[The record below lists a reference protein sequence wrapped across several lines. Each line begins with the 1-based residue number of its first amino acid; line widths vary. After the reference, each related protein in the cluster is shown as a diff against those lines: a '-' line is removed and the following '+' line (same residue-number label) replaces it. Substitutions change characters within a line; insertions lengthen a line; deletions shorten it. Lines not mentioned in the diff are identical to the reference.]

1 MKKILMMA
9 CATTMLLAGQAMATN
24 GDQMLGI
31 TAMQWARGGAIVA
44 SPTDAPSVLYNPA
57 AAGMLDIDS
66 VAFDLGSGLLHAER
80 SISNRMISTDSDSE
94 NYFAVG
100 AGVVGKISDKLYFG
114 LAAGGVAGLGTD
126 FAQSLGPDE
135 ATAVVTTKG
144 LLKLTP
150 TIAYKPT
157 DKLSIGFSPQIGY
170 QTLALSN
177 AKFDMPQT
185 GEFGFGASVGAIY
198 EVSPEVQIGA
208 SYTSEMNISEYEFH
222 GVFDADG
229 PGTSFDPVSG
239 TYLMDMDAPASAA
252 FGVAFTPLDD
262 FLLVE
267 VDVKWIG
274 FSDVMDSV
282 ELKGVPVSPANPTG
296 TETISFGWEDQ
307 IVYSLG
313 VEISPFDSCT
323 LRLGY
328 NYGETGIDPE
338 DVQFNLGAIATIEH
352 HLSLGVSKQW
362 TPNLMSTL
370 SYTHGFENSVT
381 GDVQVGMAPDGEG
394 GMTPVMVSHTLEASQ
409 DIVYFQ
415 LSYRM

>member
-1 MKKILMMA
+1 MKKILIMA
-9 CATTMLLAGQAMATN
+9 CAITMLLAGQAIATN

-57 AAGMLDIDS
+57 AAGALGIDT

-80 SISNRMISTDSDSE
+80 SISGTDSDSE

-100 AGVVGKISDKLYFG
+100 AGAVTKISDKLYFG

-126 FAQSLGPDE
+126 FADTIAKDNP

-150 TIAYKPT
+150 TIAYKPMEN
-157 DKLSIGFSPQIGY
+157 LSIGISPQIGY
-170 QTLALSN
+170 QTLALSS

-198 EVSPEVQIGA
+198 TISPVVQIGA
-208 SYTSEMNISEYEFH
+208 SYTSKMNVSKYKFH
-222 GVFDADG
+222 GSYDADG
-229 PGTSFDPVSG
+229 PMPGAPSVPG
-239 TYLMDMDAPASAA
+239 TYHIDMDAPATAA
-252 FGVAFTPLDD
+252 FGVAVTPFGD

-267 VDVKWIG
+267 VDVKWVD
-274 FSDVMDSV
+274 FSDTSDSV
-282 ELKGVPVSPANPTG
+282 KIENSSGDTVDRLK
-296 TETISFGWEDQ
+296 FGWEDQ
-307 IVYSLG
+307 YVYSVG
-313 VEISPFDSCT
+313 AEISPRDSVT

-328 NYGETGIDPE
+328 NYGKTGIDSK
-338 DVQFNLGAIATIEH
+338 DVQYNLGSIATIEH
-352 HLSLGVSKQW
+352 HLSVGISKHW
-362 TPNLMSTL
+362 TDNLTSTL

-381 GDVQVGMAPDGEG
+381 GDVQVGMSPSG
-394 GMTPVMVSHTLEASQ
+394 PVMASHKLKASQ
-409 DIVYFQ
+409 DIAYFQ
-415 LSYRM
+415 LSYRL

>member
-1 MKKILMMA
+1 MNL
-9 CATTMLLAGQAMATN
+9 
-24 GDQMLGI
+24 
-31 TAMQWARGGAIVA
+31 
-44 SPTDAPSVLYNPA
+44 
-57 AAGMLDIDS
+57 
-66 VAFDLGSGLLHAER
+66 
-80 SISNRMISTDSDSE
+80 
-94 NYFAVG
+94 
-100 AGVVGKISDKLYFG
+100 GKINDKLYFG

-126 FAQSLGPDE
+126 FAQSIGPDD

-150 TIAYKPT
+150 TIAYKPM
-157 DKLSIGFSPQIGY
+157 DKLSIGVSPQIGY

-185 GEFGFGASVGAIY
+185 GEFGFGVSIGAIY
-198 EVSPEVQIGA
+198 EISPVVQIGA
-208 SYTSEMNISEYEFH
+208 SYTSEMDISEYAFH
-222 GVFDADG
+222 GTYDADG
-229 PGTSFDPVSG
+229 PMPGANPVSG
-239 TYLMDMDAPASAA
+239 TYLFDMDAPASAA

-274 FSDVMDSV
+274 FSDVMDSID
-282 ELKGVPVSPANPTG
+282 LKDASGDVL
-296 TETISFGWEDQ
+296 ETIAFGWEDQ

-313 VEISPFDSCT
+313 IEVSPIDSVT

-338 DVQFNLGAIATIEH
+338 DVQFNLGAIATTEH

-370 SYTHGFENSVT
+370 SYTHGFENSVN
-381 GDVQVGMAPDGEG
+381 GDIQTPG
-394 GMTPVMVSHTLEASQ
+394 GLVSHTLEATQ